1 MTSDSFYK
9 SWTFASLLSV
19 FGAFDPASMKL
30 LLVVEAE
37 SFEQA
42 QRHVDAVAPLFGV
55 KRGSDLVVEYLEEM
69 PAGIP
74 TFLKAFFEAGKIGVN
89 RRDVTPGTSTRH

>member
-1 MTSDSFYK
+1 MTSHSFYNPDP
-9 SWTFASLLSV
+9 FASLLSV
-19 FGAFDPASMKL
+19 FGAFEPASMKL

-37 SFEQA
+37 SFDQA

-74 TFLKAFFEAGKIGVN
+74 TFLMAFFEAGKIGVK
-89 RRDVTPGTSTRH
+89 RGDVAPGTGTLH

>member
-1 MTSDSFYK
+1 MTSDAFYQ

-37 SFEQA
+37 SFDQA
-42 QRHVDAVAPLFGV
+42 RKHVDAVAPLLGV
-55 KRGSDLVVEYLEEM
+55 NRGSDLVVEYLEEM

-74 TFLKAFFEAGKIGVN
+74 TFLMAFFEAGKIGVN
-89 RRDVTPGTSTRH
+89 RGDVAPGTGTLH